1 MSNRNINFGRSQR
14 AIQVDQIPNYEN
26 EAVNRTEAR
35 LGAFIIENTQGQVS
49 NSDLIDKG
57 PCKLDNDAVYVGQ
70 WNKNRQREGRGVQI
84 WKDGSKYEGLWKG
97 DQTNGQGRLI
107 HNDGDCYYGQWLN
120 DRAHG
125 FGTFERTFGPKYVG
139 FWSNDK

>member
-1 MSNRNINFGRSQR
+1 MSYRDRVSNRNIDFGASAR
-14 AIQVDQIPNYEN
+14 AVLVDVIPNYMN
-26 EAVNRTEAR
+26 EAVKQTEAR
-35 LGAFIIENTQGQVS
+35 LP
-49 NSDLIDKG
+49 DLINKG
-57 PCKLDNDAVYVGQ
+57 PCKLDNDAVYIGQ
-70 WNKNRQREGRGVQI
+70 WNKHGQREGRGVQI
-84 WKDGSKYEGLWKG
+84 WKDGSKYEGMWRA

-125 FGTFERTFGPKYVG
+125 FGTFERKHGPKYVG